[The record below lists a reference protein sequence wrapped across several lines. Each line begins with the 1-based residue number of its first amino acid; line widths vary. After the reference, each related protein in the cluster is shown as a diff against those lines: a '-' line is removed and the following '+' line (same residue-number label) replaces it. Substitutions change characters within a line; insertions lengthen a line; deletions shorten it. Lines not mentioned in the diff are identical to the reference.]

1 MNRTRALL
9 LICAVPLLI
18 VLVVLVA
25 ALGSS
30 GDASQRPATPAGR
43 FVPAGAS
50 RTDVGTGARGA
61 AIFRPA
67 RDAAPG
73 PGPVVVFVHGWR
85 AVDPSWYGPWIAHLV
100 GEGDTVIYP
109 AYQQPPFTDV
119 SHPLSNALAG
129 LRAAFADVDV
139 APGRLVVAGHSAG
152 GTFAADYAARA
163 RSAGL
168 PQPAVVLS
176 VYPGRPP
183 SAAGV
188 RPAIVDARRIPAATR
203 VLALAG
209 AGDRLVG
216 DRVARQIV
224 RTATRARATLR
235 IVRDPA
241 ADDHAAPHRGGR
253 AERRAFWEPLDAL
266 VASTVPRA
274 QASGSAPSQLPA
286 EP

>member
-18 VLVVLVA
+18 VLGVLVT
-25 ALGSS
+25 ALGDG
-30 GDASQRPATPAGR
+30 GDVSPRPVTPAGR
-43 FVPAGAS
+43 FVPVGGV
-50 RTDVGTGARGA
+50 RVDVGSGVRGA
-61 AIFRPA
+61 AIFRP
-67 RDAAPG
+67 RLDGAPG
-73 PGPVVVFVHGWR
+73 PAPVVVFIHGWR
-85 AVDPSWYGPWIAHLV
+85 AVDPSWYGLWIAHLV

-109 AYQQPPFTDV
+109 AYQRSPFSDLTR
-119 SHPLSNALAG
+119 PLSNTFAG

-139 APGRLVVAGHSAG
+139 APGRLVVVGHSAG
-152 GTFAADYAARA
+152 GALAADYAALA

-168 PQPAVVLS
+168 PQPAAVFC
-176 VYPGRPP
+176 VYPGRPA

-188 RPAIVDARRIPAATR
+188 QLAIVDARRIPAGTR

-266 VASTVPRA
+266 VAATIARRH
-274 QASGSAPSQLPA
+274 ASGSPPSQLPA

>member
-1 MNRTRALL
+1 
-9 LICAVPLLI
+9 
-18 VLVVLVA
+18 
-25 ALGSS
+25 
-30 GDASQRPATPAGR
+30 
-43 FVPAGAS
+43 
-50 RTDVGTGARGA
+50 
-61 AIFRPA
+61 
-67 RDAAPG
+67 
-73 PGPVVVFVHGWR
+73 VVFVHGWR
-85 AVDPSWYGPWIAHLV
+85 AVDPSWYGLWIAHLV

-109 AYQQPPFTDV
+109 AYQRPPFSDLIR
-119 SHPLSNALAG
+119 PLSNAFDG

-139 APGRLVVAGHSAG
+139 APGRLVVVGHSAG
-152 GTFAADYAARA
+152 GVLAADYAARA

-168 PQPAVVLS
+168 PQPAAVFS
-176 VYPGRPP
+176 VYPGRPL
-183 SAAGV
+183 SAAGL
-188 RPAIVDARRIPAATR
+188 RLAMVDARRIPARTR
-203 VLALAG
+203 VLVLAG

-241 ADDHAAPHRGGR
+241 ADDHAAPHRGGV

-266 VASTVPRA
+266 VAATAGRNQA